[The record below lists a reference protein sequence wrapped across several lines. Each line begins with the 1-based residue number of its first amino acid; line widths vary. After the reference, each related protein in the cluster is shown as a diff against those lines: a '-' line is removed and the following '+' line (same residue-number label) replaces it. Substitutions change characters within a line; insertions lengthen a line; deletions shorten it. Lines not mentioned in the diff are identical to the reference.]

1 MNRRRNVPSSST
13 KSDSQEQQIYTSI
26 NAKPKHASS
35 QLSPLHW
42 LAFIC
47 IIIGLFIFA
56 HLCHIHLPK
65 PLEPN
70 YDNSQ
75 FSEIRATP
83 ILHKLSNLGPKPFGS
98 SGADRAVEM
107 LQDEVRALKKIVDK
121 GKNKLDIE
129 MQYPS
134 SCFSVPKFD
143 VDGFGMCY
151 KNVSNLI
158 VRLTPKEKLPTK
170 TKEEGALLLNCHF
183 DSWPTS
189 PAGSDDLASC
199 AILLELI
206 QILGDPNA
214 EPLKH
219 DLIFLFNGAEE
230 AGLLASHG
238 FITQHNE
245 RHRIK
250 GFVNLEASGSGGR
263 EILFQSGPFS
273 QWMLDAYLNAA
284 PYPHCSVIG
293 QEVFQSGIV
302 PSDTD
307 FRIFRD
313 HGKISGLDFAFA
325 QNAYWW
331 HTEFDEARRI
341 TKGSIQR
348 AGENVLAT
356 LRYLLAQDS
365 FAAANNTKASIF
377 VFFDFLGITTVSYS
391 YVTAWIF
398 NLIAAVAVFITIKR
412 RKTDF
417 ETYKSV
423 AKSNYLTQLGISFII
438 YLGIYALIG
447 IFMKFFIAFIGEHFG
462 AKLLWLTKHSAVFP
476 LMVVPVAYLAF
487 AGFSFIIN
495 YSND

>member
-1 MNRRRNVPSSST
+1 MNRRRNVKSSSN
-13 KSDSQEQQIYTSI
+13 KSETSQQIYTAITS
-26 NAKPKHASS
+26 KTKHASP
-35 QLSPLHW
+35 QLSPFHW
-42 LAFIC
+42 LGFIF
-47 IIIGLFIFA
+47 IIMGLFRFA
-56 HLCHIHLPK
+56 HLY
-65 PLEPN
+65 N
-70 YDNSQ
+70 TQ
-75 FSEIRATP
+75 FSENRATP

-98 SGADRAVEM
+98 AGADAAVEM
-107 LQDEVRALKKIVDK
+107 LQDEVRSLKKIVDK

-134 SCFSVPKFD
+134 SCFSVPK
-143 VDGFGMCY
+143 
-151 KNVSNLI
+151 
-158 VRLTPKEKLPTK
+158 LPTK
-170 TKEEGALLLNCHF
+170 TKDEGALLLNCHF

-206 QILGDPNA
+206 QIIGDPNSP
-214 EPLKH
+214 PLKH

-250 GFVNLEASGSGGR
+250 GFINLEASGSGGR
-263 EILFQSGPFS
+263 EVLFQSGPFS
-273 QWMLDAYLNAA
+273 QWMLDAYINAA

-356 LRYLLAQDS
+356 LRYLLSQDS
-365 FAAANNTKASIF
+365 FDAADNTKSSIF

-391 YVTAWIF
+391 YLTAWIF
-398 NLIAAVAVFITIKR
+398 NIIAVAAVFITIKR
-412 RKTDF
+412 RKADF
-417 ETYKSV
+417 DTYKSV
-423 AKSNYLTQLGISFII
+423 NKNNYLTQLGKSFGI
-438 YLGIYALIG
+438 YLGIYLLIG
-447 IFMKFFIAFIGEHFG
+447 IFMKFFVSFIGEYFG
-462 AKLLWLTKHSAVFP
+462 AKLLWLTRHSAVFP
-476 LMVVPVAYLAF
+476 LMVIPIAF
-487 AGFSFIIN
+487 LSFAMFSFFIN
-495 YSND
+495 YSNDVSLMAFFYV